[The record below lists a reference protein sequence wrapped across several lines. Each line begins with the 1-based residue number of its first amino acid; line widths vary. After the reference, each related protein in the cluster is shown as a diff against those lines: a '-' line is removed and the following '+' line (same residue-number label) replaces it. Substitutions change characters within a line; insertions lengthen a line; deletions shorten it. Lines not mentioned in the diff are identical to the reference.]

1 MDNYQ
6 RQQFDFFLQTA
17 VERFVERLEQRCRGS
32 DAALHALRTQPD
44 SEVVWLN
51 GFVDAVMSEFLL
63 DNVDGASF
71 ILRALARKNLDIRQ
85 VIPDDGNQEVNVGE
99 MLVALARNLLRT
111 LISNK
116 ALEALE
122 QHATYQPVEMG
133 ES

>member
-32 DAALHALRTQPD
+32 EAALHALRTQPD

-71 ILRALARKNLDIRQ
+71 ILRALARKNVDIRQ
-85 VIPDDGNQEVNVGE
+85 VIPVDCSQEVNVGE
-99 MLVALARNLLRT
+99 MLVTLATHLLRNL
-111 LISNK
+111 ICSK

-122 QHATYQPVEMG
+122 QHATYQPVQMG